1 MTTLAAVVPK
11 VCMQLSQFKKI
22 IISATGKISTTI
34 QFWSFAPWSKDCY
47 LSMHYQYQ
55 QFSKQPMI
63 LTMLH
68 LSPQSAYLQN
78 LNCVTLSHLGL
89 RLTELIRYFFY
100 TDICLFCSR
109 PFSITSLVSHMTFY
123 ISDYY

>member
-1 MTTLAAVVPK
+1 
-11 VCMQLSQFKKI
+11 
-22 IISATGKISTTI
+22 
-34 QFWSFAPWSKDCY
+34 
-47 LSMHYQYQ
+47 MHYQYQ

-89 RLTELIRYFFY
+89 RLTEPIRYFFY
-100 TDICLFCSR
+100 TDICLFCLTTLLHHLLS
-109 PFSITSLVSHMTFY
+109 FTYDILY
-123 ISDYY
+123 I